1 MLSIIKLRRR
11 TSIFTI
17 QSIHPVGLPG
27 IPQHQTLLR
36 KVKIIQWVPRSPYFK
51 LILSLHMKIMK
62 NLSNKLISY

>member
-36 KVKIIQWVPRSPYFK
+36 KVKIIKWVPNE
-51 LILSLHMKIMK
+51 SLF
-62 NLSNKLISY
+62 